1 MSRNTCVRGPAWLA
15 AALCMRLWVP
25 GISQGLEFTV
35 RGELQSGT
43 PRVYSEYT
51 VQLVDRSNRNTLSK
65 VEVRSDG
72 SFEVRNV
79 PLGEYNAVVTTLYG
93 DEVCEQSVT
102 IAARSDSVTVRM
114 PDAPLKPRGGR
125 TISVR
130 QLMNPPSKK
139 AFRSF
144 MTAQKF
150 SASGDYAKAAEAL
163 QHAVTESPDY
173 AEARVNL
180 SVQYMRTGHYPEA
193 MTELKRAMEITGP
206 TSLTLCNLAWLQMRI
221 GERGQAIDTARAGL
235 RLDQGSPQG
244 NLILGSL
251 LAEDPRT
258 REEAIVHLEKAA
270 DRFASAKELLAK
282 LKARYR

>member
-1 MSRNTCVRGPAWLA
+1 MCVRGPAWLA
-15 AALCMRLWVP
+15 VALCMGLGAP

-43 PRVYSEYT
+43 PRSYSEYM
-51 VQLVDRSNRNTLSK
+51 VQLVDRSNRNTLSR
-65 VEVRSDG
+65 VEVRGDG

-79 PLGEYNAVVTTLYG
+79 LPGEYNAVVTTLYG
-93 DEVCEQSVT
+93 DEVSAQSVT
-102 IAARSDSVTVRM
+102 IAARNNLVTVRI
-114 PDAPLKPRGGR
+114 PDAPLKPLGGR

-163 QHAVTESPDY
+163 ERAVAESPDY

-180 SVQYMRTGHYPEA
+180 SVQYMRTGRFPEA
-193 MTELKRAMEITGP
+193 MAELQRAMEIAGP
-206 TSLTLCNLAWLQMRI
+206 TSLTLCNLAWLQMQMGKRD
-221 GERGQAIDTARAGL
+221 QAIETVRAGL
-235 RLDQGSPQG
+235 RLDQGSAQG

-251 LAEDPRT
+251 LAQDPRT
-258 REEAIVHLEKAA
+258 REEAIAHLEKAA
-270 DRFASAKELLAK
+270 DWFASAKELLAK
-282 LKARYR
+282 LKAQ